1 MRGWIDSVKAVG
13 GKQWLGFILIFVA
26 GAAFHFAVEDWKK
39 ALAIVTGAVIIDI
52 AIDMILLKVEK
63 ARGDID

>member
-1 MRGWIDSVKAVG
+1 MRGWWDSIKTVDN
-13 GKQWLGFILIFVA
+13 KQWFGFVLIMLA
-26 GAAFHFAVEDWKK
+26 GMAFHFAVEDWKK